1 MMREGE
7 GLGAR
12 AKLGER
18 RGGQRPSRRAIAGST
33 QVWAYVQLAG
43 EAIGSTWVVAAYDE
57 AMFTGKAPAG
67 LGWAGPA

>member
-1 MMREGE
+1 MTEV
-7 GLGAR
+7 GAR
-12 AKLGER
+12 GETGR
-18 RGGQRPSRRAIAGST
+18 AAAIEACHSRLDAGVGIRA
-33 QVWAYVQLAG
+33 AG